1 MNVEKQILYFS
12 RLAKLGVSKE
22 ILTTLPELAETMFTS
37 TRHCRALLK
46 ELSNAGWIEW
56 TPKVG
61 RNQRSHLF
69 LNYSL
74 EGMKAELSKQLIR
87 EGSYEK
93 ALNLIDNDQELFGR
107 LLKSTSGTQQ
117 HQGRLHVQLTYNRQF
132 STLVPHIPQ
141 RNSERFLLRQVY
153 SCLTRCD
160 ELGHIQTDLAH
171 HWSYDEQKLVWRF
184 HLRPYLRFH
193 DGSDINSAVVVELF
207 QQLRKSA
214 VYKQELAHIKEMRA
228 INPLC
233 IELEL
238 SESDPGLAGLLSQI
252 KYSIQ
257 PSVQDSKARKVVGS
271 GMFKVTEHSLQQLT
285 LQAFDDYHGFRALTE
300 SITIWQVVEQSS
312 RVFGD
317 TVLQAGTGKQT
328 IPLCSN
334 YLSVEG
340 GQSESESEQRSSIED
355 GCLLTLVNSRA
366 QLSLSQRKY
375 LGQLISTERLLQQ
388 VASTTD
394 KVEAVPAYNLLPD
407 WLGML
412 QIEDCVESLP
422 KRLTIGT
429 FEHKALKKCAPII
442 TELLERVGVTCTTKI
457 YSFEEFHQR
466 ASDNTLCED
475 LLLTSMNLDENR
487 PISAF
492 YWMWSNPIIHQSLP
506 VQDATWLKG
515 RLTEIRS
522 EKPITRYLKEL
533 EPIASA
539 LITSGWIIPMFHHRQ
554 TLRFEGVLKNVAM
567 NTWGW
572 PVLQDIW
579 SDESQAN

>member
-12 RLAKLGVSKE
+12 RLAKLGVNKE

-46 ELSNAGWIEW
+46 ELSIAGWIEW

-74 EGMKAELSKQLIR
+74 EGMKSELSQQLMR

-107 LLKSTSGTQQ
+107 LLKRTSGAQQ

-132 STLVPHIPQ
+132 SSLVPHISQ

-160 ELGHIQTDLAH
+160 ELGHIQPDLAH
-171 HWSYDEQKLVWRF
+171 HWNYDEQTLVWRF
-184 HLRPYLRFH
+184 YLRPYLKFH
-193 DGSDINSAVVVELF
+193 DGSGITSKVVAELF
-207 QQLRKSA
+207 QQLRGIA
-214 VYKQELAHIKEMRA
+214 VYEQEFSHIKDIRA

-233 IELEL
+233 IEFEL

-257 PSVQDSKARKVVGS
+257 PYVQDLRARKVVGS
-271 GMFKVTEHSLQQLT
+271 GMFKVTEHTPQQLT

-300 SITIWQVVEQSS
+300 SITIWQVAEQSS

-317 TVLQAGTGKQT
+317 TVLQAEMGKQT
-328 IPLCSN
+328 STLCSN
-334 YLSVEG
+334 YLSVDG
-340 GQSESESEQRSSIED
+340 GQSELESEQRSRIED

-366 QLSLSQRKY
+366 KLSLSQRKY
-375 LGQLISTERLLQQ
+375 LSQLVSTERLLKQI
-388 VASTTD
+388 ASTTD

-412 QIEDCVESLP
+412 QIQDGVEPLP
-422 KRLTIGT
+422 KKLTIGI

-442 TELLERVGVTCTTKI
+442 TELLEQVGVKCTTKV

-466 ASDNTLCED
+466 AVNNELNED

-506 VQDATWLKG
+506 EPEAIWLMG

-522 EKPITRYLKEL
+522 DKPITTYLKEL
-533 EPIASA
+533 EPLASA
-539 LITSGWIIPMFHHRQ
+539 LITSGWVIPMFHHRQ

-579 SDESQAN
+579 SDENLAS